1 VNSLREEKQE
11 RDDAQKSQSSSGGEG
26 HGFLSSLISAKKQSV
41 VLTSRG
47 SEQRL
52 SLKSMNFLE
61 DLLRKSIPELSKRFV
76 ERRRPVPKGL
86 LEALDV
92 DRRQGAQQLAKR
104 IRERYRENRS
114 EGQRLHFLLRFEIE
128 LWAQGYG
135 FVAGVDEAGMAPLA
149 GPVVA
154 GAVILP
160 QNYKLRG
167 LNDSKKILDP
177 EKRDELAIQIKQ
189 DAICWSVGVAEVEEI
204 DKINIYHAGLLAM
217 RRAVEGLSAKP
228 DFILVD
234 ARKIPHCDTPQRGII
249 RGDALSASIA
259 AASIIAK
266 TTRDAHM
273 LELDQQ
279 YSGYGLASHK
289 GYPTPEHCHA
299 LKSLGALPIHRRSFA
314 RVREALGLDPVQSDL
329 FPAPIE
335 ETMVAA
341 ESFEVGDSFTV
352 EESLQVTSS
361 DGFITERVQTEAEV

>member
-1 VNSLREEKQE
+1 MAQYFAVMNSLEEL
-11 RDDAQKSQSSSGGEG
+11 
-26 HGFLSSLISAKKQSV
+26 LS
-41 VLTSRG
+41 
-47 SEQRL
+47 
-52 SLKSMNFLE
+52 
-61 DLLRKSIPELSKRFV
+61 KSIPELSGLFV
-76 ERRRPVPKGL
+76 RRQRPVPKGL

-92 DRRQGAQQLAKR
+92 DRRQGAQQLARR
-104 IRERYRENRS
+104 IRGRYRDNRS

-128 LWAQGYG
+128 LWSEGYG
-135 FVAGVDEAGMAPLA
+135 LVAGVDEAGMAPLA

-177 EKRDELAIQIKQ
+177 EKRAELAQQIKQ
-189 DAICWSVGVAEVEEI
+189 DAVCWSAGFAEVEEI

-217 RRAVEGLSAKP
+217 QRAVQGLTSQP

-234 ARKIPHCDTPQRGII
+234 ARKIPNCQTPQRGII

-273 LELDQQ
+273 LELDQI
-279 YSGYGLASHK
+279 YSGYGLATHK
-289 GYPTPEHCHA
+289 GYPTPEHCRA

-314 RVREALGLDPVQSDL
+314 RVREALGLDPVQADL
-329 FPAPIE
+329 FAPE
-335 ETMVAA
+335 E
-341 ESFEVGDSFTV
+341 E
-352 EESLQVTSS
+352 LSS
-361 DGFITERVQTEAEV
+361 ASSA